1 MGKTHLKCRSM
12 KQILAIVM
20 SLCMALSVLLGLDV
34 PVVHAQDTARV
45 NFNIHNVSEDIA
57 GGEVFYMLEGDEDW
71 TSVNSITPD
80 EGGSRWVQNVASDAI
95 IGIKVVPEEGYT
107 IDTVRGV
114 MYGVRGAME
123 ALAEEDIAE
132 LTGEDG
138 YWLEVLSAEDYELEL
153 GFAEVGQG
161 GSDNPGGNLGM
172 LSFTCQSNV
181 ITGGSIYY
189 KLDED
194 PDFSMVDEDNDIYNA
209 IDISEVSTLT
219 LVLEPCEGY
228 QLDSTRGVV
237 VRADGNVIYTAS
249 AEDITALTSEEGKTF
264 TLQDWVD
271 AAGNEE
277 STLAD
282 LSFDLEF
289 AFESTGGGNPGGD
302 NPSSDGVT
310 ITVGDTVM
318 LDEGV
323 LAEQPY
329 YEQDDKKVISV
340 SEENGWITVHLNG
353 CDLGSQTLSITG
365 KEHIALQVEGDNKLL
380 NIQLGSGTMID
391 GDGNGT
397 LTLMEGVEASD
408 GTAGYFNL
416 ANDVVLYIG
425 SKEQPAQVA
434 FNAIDSV
441 LFNNYE
447 FHSRDKINAVIY
459 AEIPFVDVKDVMVQS
474 AKVQVYGEIILFTAE
489 ENDTNCTVF
498 QEGQIR
504 LLMGEDSDLGMV
516 ALRSKYY
523 QKYPTGAITE
533 EDGNA
538 NGLNDSYMGYRVID
552 PSAAVTEDD
561 CRFELGEN
569 SYTLT
574 SLDPILYAISYVI
587 DEGISF
593 PNPDKGTV
601 TMNGF
606 EKGYYTLDGR
616 DGHFE
621 AWIAAGE
628 PVNVTILPAVGY
640 QYVKDTLNVNGTP
653 ITGAVA
659 GEERG
664 TYTFIMPENAGHIC
678 AGFAKTEDTVT
689 VNNDSISEASIE
701 NADKAIESGNAK
713 LDINSVTVTDEDA
726 EKIAAAADGKNV
738 AAYMDV
744 DLTESIIKNY
754 DPDAAENDA
763 WNTSLHELSDPVT
776 ITVKLDVSLAGN
788 DGYQVIREHE
798 GTAEVIDTEYDDATG
813 QLTFDTDRFST
824 YAIAYNVSE
833 HTYGEPTFTWSDDG
847 KTCEAV
853 FECVDGDDEKHVT
866 ASVTGEVKTEA
877 TCQAMGTTTY
887 TATVLFR
894 GKAYQDTKDVQDIA
908 MADHKKVTTKKAA
921 TNKADGKIVT
931 ACSEC
936 GEVFSTTTIKK
947 IKSVTL
953 TYTSRTYTGEL
964 LKPGVIVKDSAGK
977 TISKSYYT
985 VSYKNNRNVG
995 KATVTIKFKGNYSG
1009 TVTRTFKINPK
1020 STTISKLTPESKGF
1034 KVTWKKQPTQTSG
1047 YQIQYATNK
1056 SFTKNVRTITVSKNS
1071 TVSKSITKLKPATKY
1086 YVKIRTYRSVG
1097 GTKYYSDWKVYS
1109 KTVTTKK

>member
-114 MYGVRGAME
+114 RYGVRGAME

-172 LSFTCQSNV
+172 LSFTCQSQM

-209 IDISEVSTLT
+209 INISEASTLT
-219 LVLEPCEGY
+219 LILEPYEGY

-289 AFESTGGGNPGGD
+289 GFESTGGGDPGGD
-302 NPSSDGVT
+302 NPSSDE
-310 ITVGDTVM
+310 ITVMIGDTVL
-318 LDEGV
+318 LDAGV
-323 LAEQPY
+323 LAEEPY
-329 YEQDDKKVISV
+329 YEQDDKKVISI
-340 SEENGWITVHLNG
+340 SEDNGRIIINLNG
-353 CDLGSQTLSITG
+353 CDLDSETLSITG
-365 KEHIALQVEGDNKLL
+365 KEHFGLQIDGDNTLFD
-380 NIQLGSGTMID
+380 IQLGAGTMID

-397 LTLMEGVEASD
+397 LKLVEGVEATN
-408 GTAGYFNL
+408 GAAGYFNL
-416 ANDVVLYIG
+416 SNDVTLYIG
-425 SKEQPAQVA
+425 SKEEPAMVA
-434 FNAIDSV
+434 FNGIDNI

-459 AEIPFVDVKDVMVQS
+459 AELPFVDVKDVTVQS
-474 AKVQVYGEIILFTAE
+474 AKVQVYGGMILFTAE
-489 ENDTNCTVF
+489 ENTNCTVF

-504 LLMGEDSDLGMV
+504 MMMGADCEPGV
-516 ALRSKYY
+516 VTLRSKYY

-552 PSAAVTEDD
+552 MTAAVTEDD

-701 NADKAIESGNAK
+701 NADKAIENGNAK
-713 LDINSVTVTDEDA
+713 LDINSVTVADEDA

-744 DLTESIIKNY
+744 NLTESVIKNY

-763 WNTSLHELSDPVT
+763 WETDMHELDTPVSV
-776 ITVKLDVSLAGN
+776 TVKLDVSLAGN
-788 DGYQVIREHE
+788 EGYQVVREHE
-798 GTAEVIDTEYDDATG
+798 GTAEPIETTYDDVTG
-813 QLTFDTDRFST
+813 QLTFETDRFST
-824 YAIAYNVSE
+824 YAIAYSVSE
-833 HTYGEPTFTWSDDG
+833 HTYGEPEFAWSDDG
-847 KTCEAV
+847 KSCEAV
-853 FECVDGDDEKHVT
+853 FKCVDGDDEKKIT
-866 ASVTGEVKTEA
+866 ASVTSAVKAEA
-877 TCQAMGTTTY
+877 SCTAMGTTTY

-894 GKAYQDTKDVQDIA
+894 GKSYQATKDVQDIA

-936 GEVFSTTTIKK
+936 GKVFSTTTIKK

-953 TYTSRTYTGEL
+953 SYTSKTYTGSL
-964 LKPGVIVKDSAGK
+964 AKPGVTVKDSAGK
-977 TISKSYYT
+977 TIGKSYYT
-985 VSYKNNRNVG
+985 VSYKNNKNVG
-995 KATVTIKFKGNYSG
+995 KATVTVKFKGNYSG
-1009 TVTRTFKINPK
+1009 TVTRTFTIIPK
-1020 STTISKLTPESKGF
+1020 GTSISKLTPAKKGF
-1034 KVTWKKQPTQTSG
+1034 KVTWRKQSSQTSG

-1056 SFTKNVRTITVSKNS
+1056 SFTKNAKIVTVSKNYAV
-1071 TVSKSITKLKPATKY
+1071 TKSITNLKPATKY
-1086 YVKIRTYRSVG
+1086 YVRIRTYKTVG
-1097 GTKYYSDWKVYS
+1097 KTKYYSSWKTYS